1 MSSPTPPSPSVNQQ
15 QQPHHYISSYRA
27 RASLSRRAGAK
38 AAAAL
43 SSSSSSSSTIDRPS
57 LLGSLDPCLRLQ
69 TLLKTRYRHV
79 CDDRPPVPWCP
90 DFQPP
95 IGKLIFSLARDS
107 SWEKG
112 TSTPRQQQQQR
123 PSLRRIPL
131 PGIFAEDRVIANN
144 RLKFLKT
151 FIINAVSIVIKEG
164 GSIEI
169 VWSKDSYHGR
179 DRLRQDDASTPSPA

>member
-1 MSSPTPPSPSVNQQ
+1 LSDHYGYDSIYNSSVYGFVGAVSPTKSNHSAGSIMSSPTPPSPNVTPQQQ

-69 TLLKTRYRHV
+69 TILKTRYRQL
-79 CDDRPPVPWCP
+79 CDDRPPVPWCT

-95 IGKLIFSLARDS
+95 VGQLIFSLARDS
-107 SWEKG
+107 FWEKG
-112 TSTPRQQQQQR
+112 TSTPRQQQR

-131 PGIFAEDRVIANN
+131 PGIFAEDRVIV
-144 RLKFLKT
+144 KPFLKML
-151 FIINAVSIVIKEG
+151 FIL
-164 GSIEI
+164 
-169 VWSKDSYHGR
+169 
-179 DRLRQDDASTPSPA
+179 RLIIS